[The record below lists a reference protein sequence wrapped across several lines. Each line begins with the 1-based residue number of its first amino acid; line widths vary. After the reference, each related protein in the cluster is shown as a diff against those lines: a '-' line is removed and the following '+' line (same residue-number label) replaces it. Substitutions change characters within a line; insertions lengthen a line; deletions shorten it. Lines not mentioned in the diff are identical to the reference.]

1 MADNQV
7 DMTRASAA
15 SSAFVL
21 ENGETS
27 KQGGRVR
34 RVLDFFGVSSRAGS
48 AREITSGNVL
58 ASGSCKTRLL
68 CSAKELLQII
78 HDLENGLGDNE
89 RWTNNVHSVF
99 VYSGDDLNALQELAK
114 SLVPEAE
121 VTVLGPGDAETAE
134 CRVSNE
140 FDDFCG
146 VMAGINVNRFIFN
159 ADVYLLSNTNG
170 NSIPIVSSGA
180 GVPFLKVEYQGVPV
194 FLSTF
199 NDIIDI
205 DAELTSQNF
214 NIREHFLS
222 ATPLVLYI
230 KWAFPST
237 CWSASEANACLI
249 IDDPLLRRKYGC
261 VDFERLL
268 ASMQVHRFS
277 TSVAFIPWNWRR
289 SSPEIVSLFKKNP
302 EHFSLSVHGCDH
314 VNKEFGASDR
324 LRLYGKARRALE
336 RMSQHARDTGLQH
349 DCVMVFPQGVFSKA
363 GMDALKHTTFI
374 GAANNDV
381 VSTDAGQ
388 PALTIADLWA
398 PAVMRYSSFPIFT
411 RRYPWEGIENFAFDI
426 LLGKPAL
433 IVIHHDYCSDGYDR
447 LTTFVEALNGLNCS
461 LHWNNLGN
469 VVRRSFRR
477 KRLSPDASEVEM
489 YGKELR
495 LENHNGHRMRYLV
508 RKLESNPSDIKEVHV
523 GTGTIMYECHEDCI
537 RFTAELN
544 SAETALI
551 RVIMHELDEKP
562 FQSDENVPYRVKAML
577 RRYVCELRDNHI
589 TPTRLRLIGSR

>member
-1 MADNQV
+1 
-7 DMTRASAA
+7 MTNASAA
-15 SSAFVL
+15 PSAFL
-21 ENGETS
+21 LQTGETS
-27 KQGGRVR
+27 KQGGRVE
-34 RVLDFFGVSSRAGS
+34 RVLDFFGVSSRTGP

-68 CSAKELLQII
+68 CSAREMLQII
-78 HDLENGLGDNE
+78 HDLDKSLGDKR
-89 RWTNNVHSVF
+89 RWINNVHSVF

-121 VTVLGPGDAETAE
+121 VTVLGAVDAETAE

-146 VMAGINVNRFIFN
+146 VMAGINVSRLISNG
-159 ADVYLLSNTNG
+159 DVYLISNTTG
-170 NSIPIVSSGA
+170 NSIPIISSGA
-180 GVPFLKVEYQGVPV
+180 GVLFLKVEYQGVPV

-230 KWAFPST
+230 KWAFPSI
-237 CWSASEANACLI
+237 CWSPSEANACLI

-261 VDFERLL
+261 VDFEQLL
-268 ASMQVHRFS
+268 ASMQVHHFS

-289 SSPEIVSLFKKNP
+289 NSSETVTLFKNNP
-302 EHFSLSVHGCDH
+302 QHFSLSVHGCDH
-314 VNKEFGASDR
+314 VRGEFGASDR
-324 LRLYGKARRALE
+324 LRLYSKATRALE
-336 RMSQHARDTGLQH
+336 RMSRHARDTGLQH
-349 DCVMVFPQGVFSKA
+349 DCVMVFPQGIFSKA
-363 GMDALKHTTFI
+363 GMDALKHTNFI

-388 PALTIADLWA
+388 QALTIADLWA

-433 IVIHHDYCSDGYDR
+433 IVIHHDYCSDGYGR
-447 LTTFVEALNGLNCS
+447 LTAFVEALNGLNCS

-469 VVRRSFRR
+469 VIRRSFRR
-477 KRLSPDASEVEM
+477 KRLSADASEIEM

-495 LENHNGHRMRYLV
+495 LENDNGHRMRYLV
-508 RKLESNPSDIKEVHV
+508 RKLESNPSDIKEVHF
-523 GTGTIMYECHEDCI
+523 GTGAVTYECHKDCI
-537 RFTAELN
+537 RFTVELN
-544 SAETALI
+544 GAKTAFI
-551 RVIMHELDEKP
+551 RVIMRELDEKP
-562 FQSDENVPYRVKAML
+562 CPSDESVPYRVKAML
-577 RRYVCELRDNHI
+577 RRYLCELRDNYV
-589 TPTRLRLIGSR
+589 TPTRFRLIGSR

>member
-1 MADNQV
+1 MKD
-7 DMTRASAA
+7 ASAA
-15 SSAFVL
+15 PSAFL
-21 ENGETS
+21 LQSGEIS
-27 KQGGRVR
+27 KQGGRVE

-48 AREITSGNVL
+48 AREITSGNGL
-58 ASGSCKTRLL
+58 FSGSCKTRLL

-78 HDLENGLGDNE
+78 HDLENGLGDND

-121 VTVLGPGDAETAE
+121 VTVLRPADAERAE
-134 CRVSNE
+134 CRVSTK

-146 VMAGINVNRFIFN
+146 VMAGINVARFVFN
-159 ADVYLLSNTNG
+159 ADVYLVSNTKG
-170 NSIPIVSSGA
+170 NSIPIISSGA
-180 GVPFLKVEYQGVPV
+180 GVLFLKVEYRGVPI

-199 NDIIDI
+199 KDIIDLG
-205 DAELTSQNF
+205 AELTSQNF
-214 NIREHFLS
+214 DIREHFLS

-230 KWAFPST
+230 KWAFRST

-261 VDFERLL
+261 VEFERLL

-314 VNKEFGASDR
+314 VSGEFGASDR
-324 LRLYGKARRALE
+324 PRLYGTARRALE
-336 RMSQHARDTGLQH
+336 RMSRHARDTGLQH

-363 GMDALKHTTFI
+363 GMDALKHTNFI
-374 GAANNDV
+374 GAVNNDV
-381 VSTDAGQ
+381 VSTDGGQ
-388 PALTIADLWA
+388 PALMIADLWE

-411 RRYPWEGIENFAFDI
+411 RRYPWEGVENFAFDI

-433 IVIHHDYCSDGYDR
+433 IVIHHDYFSDGYDR
-447 LTTFVEALNGLNCS
+447 LITFVEALNGLNCS
-461 LHWNNLGN
+461 LRWNNLGN

-477 KRLSPDASEVEM
+477 KPLSSDTSEIQM

-495 LENHNGHRMRYLV
+495 LENHSDHRMRYLV
-508 RKLESNPSDIKEVHV
+508 RKLESNPSDIKEVRF
-523 GTGTIMYECHEDCI
+523 GTGTIAYECHEDCI
-537 RFTAELN
+537 RFTVELN
-544 SAETALI
+544 GAESALI

-562 FQSDENVPYRVKAML
+562 FQSDENLAYRVKAML
-577 RRYVCELRDNHI
+577 RRYMCELRDNHI

>member
-1 MADNQV
+1 MG
-7 DMTRASAA
+7 MTNAGAA
-15 SSAFVL
+15 PSAFL
-21 ENGETS
+21 LQNGETS
-27 KQGGRVR
+27 KEGGRVR
-34 RVLDFFGVSSRAGS
+34 RVLDFFGVSSRTGS
-48 AREITSGNVL
+48 AREITSGNRL
-58 ASGSCKTRLL
+58 ASGSRKTRLL

-78 HDLENGLGDNE
+78 HDLENGFCDKDGWINE
-89 RWTNNVHSVF
+89 VHSVF
-99 VYSGDDLNALQELAK
+99 VYSGDDLNALQELAR

-121 VTVLGPGDAETAE
+121 VTVLGAVDAETAE

-146 VMAGINVNRFIFN
+146 VMAGINVSRLISNG
-159 ADVYLLSNTNG
+159 DVYLTFNTNG
-170 NSIPIVSSGA
+170 NSIPIISSGA
-180 GVPFLKVEYQGVPV
+180 GVLFLKVEYQGVPV

-205 DAELTSQNF
+205 GAELTSQNF
-214 NIREHFLS
+214 DIREHFLS

-230 KWAFPST
+230 KWAFRST

-261 VDFERLL
+261 IDFEQLL
-268 ASMQVHRFS
+268 ASMQVHHFS

-289 SSPEIVSLFKKNP
+289 SSSETVSLFKNNP
-302 EHFSLSVHGCDH
+302 QYFSLSVHGCDH
-314 VNKEFGASDR
+314 VRGEFGVSDR
-324 LRLYGKARRALE
+324 LRLYGKARRALK
-336 RMSQHARDTGLQH
+336 RMSWHARDTGLQH

-363 GMDALKHTTFI
+363 GMDALKHTNFI
-374 GAANNDV
+374 GAVNNDV

-388 PALTIADLWA
+388 PALTIADVWT

-426 LLGKPAL
+426 LLGKPAF

-461 LHWNNLGN
+461 VHWNNLGN
-469 VVRRSFRR
+469 VVRRSFRQ
-477 KRLSPDASEVEM
+477 KPLSSDAAEIEM

-495 LENHNGHRMRYLV
+495 LKNDSGKWMRYVV
-508 RKLESNPSDIKEVHV
+508 RKLESNPSDIKEVHS
-523 GTGTIMYECHEDCI
+523 GTGKIMYDCDENCI
-537 RFTAELN
+537 RFTVELN
-544 SAETALI
+544 GAETALI
-551 RVIMHELDEKP
+551 RVIMHELDGKP

-577 RRYVCELRDNHI
+577 RRYLCELRDNHI